1 MANLIILDEK
11 SPKEITIKPN
21 EEVIYEALNQGDVE
35 RIINLEEGAKL
46 TFYELNLKEVNSN
59 LKINLLG
66 RGASVTVNTL
76 SLAKD
81 KVLNYNQEIN
91 HLAKETNSNVTNF
104 AVALEKGEVNYKTV
118 GKINRHMIKSNCK
131 QVSRGI
137 IIGDDASVKS
147 EPILLI
153 DEYDVFANHG
163 CAIGKMSDEEMFYL
177 MSRGLTKEEA
187 LNLIVRGLVLPFLQ
201 KLDKENSEKYNL
213 EVSNMFNK

>member
-76 SLAKD
+76 SLAK
-81 KVLNYNQEIN
+81 
-91 HLAKETNSNVTNF
+91 ETNSNVTNF

-118 GKINRHMIKSNCK
+118 GKINRHMVKSNCK